1 MAADR
6 AVTADSDVGRLA
18 RPGGRTLVRTR
29 PRLLGEVAVV
39 VGLLVVYD
47 RVRSMVSVH
56 PSVAVSHG
64 RAILHAESALNVEV
78 EHAVNAWLTEHAALA
93 TLAVGYYQFLH
104 LAAALTILAVCYRY
118 RPVVYR
124 PARNALVLT
133 NVVGLAVFALY
144 PTAPPRLLPGAGF
157 VDTVAD
163 VGFGTDHGP
172 IPADQYGALPSLHL
186 AWATWVAVAGFAM
199 TRRRLLRAGLVAHPL
214 LTGLAVVATANHY
227 VLDVA
232 SGMLLGVVA
241 AWTTG
246 LLALAVRR
254 PDRRRRRSAQRP
266 AQAAAGPASYTVVA
280 FHAHPDDETLLTGGT
295 LARLAAEGHRVV
307 IVVATLGEAGL
318 TDAAH
323 GRDSPLGERRRLELR
338 SAATA
343 LGCQAVTC
351 LGYADSGLNGSA
363 PDRAFSRADVD
374 AAAERLAGI
383 LRHERADV
391 LTVYDPAG
399 GYGHPDHVQVHA
411 VGHRAA
417 TLAGTRLVLEATVN
431 RHALLR
437 VANLLRL
444 VPGLPP
450 GFRPARLRESFSPPA
465 RLTHRVDV
473 RDHLDAKRAAM
484 TAHASQRTGGTAPRS
499 LAVYLRLPAPLFRL
513 VFGHEWYVEA
523 GRQPGRPLLDDVL
536 TTLRG
541 DAP

>member
-6 AVTADSDVGRLA
+6 AITADSDVGRLTGSGQ
-18 RPGGRTLVRTR
+18 RPLVRTR

-47 RVRSMVSVH
+47 WVRSMVSVH

-64 RAILHAESALNVEV
+64 WTILHAESALNVQV
-78 EHAVNAWLTEHAALA
+78 EHAFNDWLTDHAAIA
-93 TLAVGYYQFLH
+93 TLAFGYYQFLH
-104 LAAALTILAVCYRY
+104 LTAALTILALCYRY
-118 RPVVYR
+118 RPAVYR

-133 NVVGLAVFALY
+133 NVVGLIVFALY

-163 VGFGTDHGP
+163 AGFGTNHGP

-186 AWATWVAVAGFAM
+186 AWATWVAIAGFAM
-199 TRRRLLRAGLVAHPL
+199 TRRRLLRGLLVAHPL
-214 LTGLAVVATANHY
+214 LTALAVVATANHY
-227 VLDVA
+227 LLDVV

-241 AWTTG
+241 AWTAG
-246 LLALAVRR
+246 LLALAVRH
-254 PDRRRRRSAQRP
+254 PDRRRRRSTQHPSR
-266 AQAAAGPASYTVVA
+266 AARQESYTVVA

-318 TDAAH
+318 TDATHA
-323 GRDSPLGERRRLELR
+323 GDTPLGERRLLELR

-343 LGCQAVTC
+343 LGCHAVSC
-351 LGYADSGLNGSA
+351 LGYADSGLNGST
-363 PDRAFSRADVD
+363 PDRAFSCAAVDV
-374 AAAERLAGI
+374 AAERLADI

-391 LTVYDPAG
+391 LIVYDPAG

-417 TLAGTRLVLEATVN
+417 GLAGTPVVLEATVD

-450 GFRPARLRESFSPPA
+450 QFRPARLQESFSPPA

-473 RDHLDAKRAAM
+473 RDHLAAKRAAM
-484 TAHASQRTGGTAPRS
+484 TAHASQRTGGKTPRS
-499 LAVYLRLPAPLFRL
+499 LAVYLRLPPSLFRL

-536 TTLRG
+536 TTVRG
-541 DAP
+541 ERS

>member
-6 AVTADSDVGRLA
+6 AITADSDVGGLA
-18 RPGGRTLVRTR
+18 GPRGRTLVRTR

-47 RVRSMVSVH
+47 RVRSMVAVH
-56 PSVAVSHG
+56 PEVAVSHG
-64 RAILHAESALNVEV
+64 WAILHAESVLGIQVESTI
-78 EHAVNAWLTEHAALA
+78 NDWLTDHASVA

-104 LAAALTILAVCYRY
+104 LTAALTILAVCYRY
-118 RPVVYR
+118 RPAIYR
-124 PARNALVLT
+124 AARNALVLT
-133 NVVGLAVFALY
+133 NVVALVVFALY

-163 VGFGTDHGP
+163 AGFGADHGP

-186 AWATWVAVAGFAM
+186 AWATWVAVAGFAI
-199 TRRRLLRAGLVAHPL
+199 TRRRLLRVLLVAHPL
-214 LTGLAVVATANHY
+214 ITGLAVVATANHY

-232 SGMLLGVVA
+232 SGMLLGIVA
-241 AWTTG
+241 AWSTG
-246 LLALAVRR
+246 LLAMAVRR
-254 PDRRRRRSAQRP
+254 RDPRRQRFGRSRARAAP
-266 AQAAAGPASYTVVA
+266 AESYTVVA

-295 LARLAAEGHRVV
+295 LARLAAEGHRVM

-318 TDAAH
+318 TDTTRA
-323 GRDSPLGERRRLELR
+323 GDTPLGERRLDELR
-338 SAATA
+338 SAADA
-343 LGCQAVTC
+343 LGCHAVTS
-351 LGYADSGLNGSA
+351 LGYADSGLNGA
-363 PDRAFSRADVD
+363 RPDRAFSCADVD
-374 AAAERLAGI
+374 AAAKQLADI
-383 LRHERADV
+383 LRRERADV

-417 TLAGTRLVLEATVN
+417 TLAGTPVVLEATVD

-437 VANLLRL
+437 IANLLRL

-450 GFRPARLRESFSPPA
+450 GFRPARLRETFSPRG

-473 RDHLDAKRAAM
+473 RDHVAAKRAAM
-484 TAHASQRTGGTAPRS
+484 TAHSSQRTGGSTPRS
-499 LAVYLRLPAPLFRL
+499 LAVYLRLPFPLFRL

-523 GRQPGRPLLDDVL
+523 GRTPDRPLLDDVL

-541 DAP
+541 DRP